1 MSARSFEIVIFAGP
15 TVGPS
20 LQKLLR
26 ELGWSAWFAA
36 GREEAEAVIEASSRI
51 LLLGDARLDP
61 MSFHQPG
68 KVDVVPVGPMDP
80 VELSDAIRRGAADWL
95 SVPLSR
101 GDLLRALEVFGQRL
115 MLESAAPAAEPDEPD
130 DGTGLDPL
138 TVAAAVL
145 HEVNNPLTAL
155 MAYQED
161 LREALDKHRLGRA
174 REALANCET
183 TLEHVRTVARSGRTL
198 LRKGDGPGNAMAAIQ
213 AAVVM
218 VGRKRTPKVTTH
230 MDVNMPS
237 VTMPTHQLAQ
247 SILNL
252 VVNAGKAGS
261 RTVVISA
268 IVLNDEVLIDVID
281 DGVGMNRETADRA
294 MDLGFSTRGRGGSG
308 IGLNMVKRLVEKCGG
323 RVELATQMGTGTQ
336 VRLRLPQAPPDY

>member
-1 MSARSFEIVIFAGP
+1 M
-15 TVGPS
+15 
-20 LQKLLR
+20 
-26 ELGWSAWFAA
+26 
-36 GREEAEAVIEASSRI
+36 
-51 LLLGDARLDP
+51 
-61 MSFHQPG
+61 
-68 KVDVVPVGPMDP
+68 VPVGPIDA

-95 SVPLSR
+95 TVPLSR
-101 GDLLRALEVFGQRL
+101 GDLLRTLEVYGQRL
-115 MLESAAPAAEPDEPD
+115 LEETRAPAAPREEED
-130 DGTGLDPL
+130 LDAGMDPV

-161 LREALDKHRLGRA
+161 LREAIDKQRFAMA
-174 REALANCET
+174 REALQNCET

-198 LRKGDGPGNAMAAIQ
+198 LRKGEGPGNAMAAIQ

-230 MDVNMPS
+230 MDVNMPP
-237 VTMPTHQLAQ
+237 VTVPTHQLAQ

-281 DGVGMNRETADRA
+281 DGVGMNQQTADKA
-294 MDLGFSTRGRGGSG
+294 MDMGFSTRGRGGSG
-308 IGLNMVKRLVEKCGG
+308 IGLNMVKRLVERGGG

-336 VRLRLPQAPPDY
+336 VRLRLPKAPPEY